1 MTLKKTLASIVK
13 AGATL
18 GALALGSTGCAG
30 YFHVSGCYEHSK
42 YVVHNRNIDGDT
54 VTFTQRRYIFADDNT
69 MKVKKGDGR
78 LIEYGD
84 PDRNDL
90 LLEFVKIKK
99 NDTTKRY
106 WANDTLQKQVVDTA
120 QTQFDHY
127 LQRILE
133 EKDKDMKKAIEDL
146 KK

>member
-1 MTLKKTLASIVK
+1 MSLKKTLTAIV
-13 AGATL
+13 AAVPLVL
-18 GALALGSTGCAG
+18 GAAGCSG
-30 YFHVSGCYEHSK
+30 YFRMSGCYEHSK

-54 VTFTQRRYIFADDNT
+54 VTFTQRRCIFADDNI
-69 MKVKKGDGR
+69 MKVKKGNGR

-90 LLEFVKIKK
+90 VLEFVKIKK
-99 NDTTKRY
+99 NDTTKTY
-106 WANDTLQKQVVDTA
+106 NAADTLQKQVVDTA

-127 LQRILE
+127 LRRILE